1 MEIKKGI
8 AVSPGLAIAPA
19 MVLDAQEFRIS
30 QRRVNPSDVP
40 HELELMQKAITGSIG
55 EINQLRVQVADKH
68 GQETARIFDFHLAI
82 LDDPQVCRR
91 MEQSVVEE
99 NYSAA
104 YAVSLE
110 MRRHVRDFLEIND
123 QYFSERVKD
132 VYDVE
137 RRLLRHLVGGRKEG
151 LAHLL
156 SDAIVIAH
164 DLTPSQTASLDRKH
178 VLGFATDAGGLT
190 SHTAIVARAQGIPAV
205 VGLNDITAD
214 TSPGDL
220 IIIDG
225 NRGIVIIDPD
235 EHTLE
240 EIRQQQEEH
249 ILVVA
254 NLAELRSLP
263 AVTKDD
269 HRITLLGNIE
279 FPHEADDCIKTGA
292 EGIGLYRT
300 EFLYLSSEREP
311 TEEEH
316 YEAYVTVLEAA
327 GDKPVIIRTLDLG
340 ADKFTQART
349 SEPERNPFLG
359 CRSIRYCLRHL
370 NIFKRQLRAILRAS
384 VKGNLKIMLPL
395 ITQLT
400 ELRQTKMII
409 NDVMEDLEEEGQEFR
424 RDIPVG
430 VMIET
435 PAAAI
440 KATSLARE
448 ADFFSI
454 GTNDLI
460 QYTLAVDR
468 GNERVASMYTA
479 TDPAVIRL
487 MRDVI
492 RHAGRAEINVSLC
505 GEMAGQPEFTLLLL
519 GLGLKTFSMNPHA
532 IPEIKRMIRSV
543 TMDQA
548 RSVAR
553 QVLKLD
559 TDRQVLSFLFEE
571 TRKVLPGFV
580 SSGTSLGLH

>member
-19 MVLDAQEFRIS
+19 LVLDAQEFRIS
-30 QRRVNPSDVP
+30 QRRVEPGDVP
-40 HELELMQKAITGSIG
+40 HEVELFQKAVSGSIE
-55 EINQLRVQVADKH
+55 EINQLRGQVADKH

-82 LDDPQVCRR
+82 LNDAQVRRR
-91 MEQSVVEE
+91 MEQSIVEQY
-99 NYSAA
+99 YSAA

-137 RRLLRHLVGGRKEG
+137 KRLLRHLVGGRKEG
-151 LAHLL
+151 LAHLKT
-156 SDAIVIAH
+156 DAIVIAH
-164 DLTPSQTASLDRKH
+164 DLTPSQTASLDRSH
-178 VLGFATDAGGLT
+178 VLAFATDAGGLT
-190 SHTAIVARAQGIPAV
+190 SHTAIVARAQGLPAV

-214 TSPGDL
+214 ASPGDL
-220 IIIDG
+220 IIVDG

-240 EIRQQQEEH
+240 EVRQQQEEH
-249 ILVVA
+249 IRLEQ
-254 NLAELRSLP
+254 NLSEIRSLP
-263 AVTKDD
+263 AVTRDD

-279 FPHEADDCIKTGA
+279 FPHEVVECINSGA

-300 EFLYLSSEREP
+300 EFLYLSREREP

-316 YEAYVTVLEAA
+316 YDAYVTVLEAA
-327 GDKPVIIRTLDLG
+327 GDRPVIIRTLDLG

-349 SEPERNPFLG
+349 REPERNPFLG
-359 CRSIRYCLRHL
+359 CRSIRFCLRHL

-384 VKGNLKIMLPL
+384 VKGNMKIMFPL
-395 ITQLT
+395 LTQIT
-400 ELRQTKMII
+400 ELRQTRMIL

-424 RDIPVG
+424 RDIPIG

-440 KATSLARE
+440 KARALASE
-448 ADFFSI
+448 VDFFSI

-468 GNERVASMYTA
+468 GNERVASMYTS
-479 TDPAVIRL
+479 TDPAVLRL
-487 MRDVI
+487 IRDVI
-492 RHAGRAEINVSLC
+492 RHGRRGGVGVSLC

-519 GLGLKTFSMNPHA
+519 GLGLKTFSMNTHS
-532 IPEIKRMIRSV
+532 IPEIKRVIRSV
-543 TMDQA
+543 TMEQA
-548 RSVAR
+548 RAVAR

-559 TDRQVLSFLFEE
+559 TDRQILSYLLEE
-571 TRKVLPGFV
+571 TRKVIPGF
-580 SSGTSLGLH
+580 SSSDGQH

>member
-19 MVLDAQEFRIS
+19 LVLDTQEFRIS
-30 QRRVNPSDVP
+30 QRRIDPADVP
-40 HELELMQKAITGSIG
+40 HELDLLHKAIAGSIE
-55 EINQLRVQVADKH
+55 EINQLRGQVADKH
-68 GQETARIFDFHLAI
+68 GEETARIFDFHLAI
-82 LDDPQVCRR
+82 LTDLHVRHR
-91 MEQSVVEE
+91 MEQAVGEQHV
-99 NYSAA
+99 SAA
-104 YAVSLE
+104 YAVSVE

-151 LAHLL
+151 LAHLK
-156 SDAIVIAH
+156 SNAIVIAH
-164 DLTPSQTASLDRKH
+164 DLTPSQTASLDRTH
-178 VLGFATDAGGLT
+178 VLAFATDAGGLT

-220 IIIDG
+220 IIVDG

-240 EIRQQQEEH
+240 EVRQQQEEH
-249 ILVVA
+249 IRLEQ

-269 HRITLLGNIE
+269 HRATLLGNIE
-279 FPHEADDCIKTGA
+279 FPHEVTECIKCGA
-292 EGIGLYRT
+292 EGVGLYRT
-300 EFLYLSSEREP
+300 EFLYLSREREP

-327 GDKPVIIRTLDLG
+327 GDRPVIIRTLDLG
-340 ADKFTQART
+340 ADKFTQARARD
-349 SEPERNPFLG
+349 PERNPFLG
-359 CRSIRYCLRHL
+359 CRSIRFCLRHL

-384 VKGNLKIMLPL
+384 VKGNLKIMFPL

-400 ELRQTKMII
+400 ELRQTKMIL

-424 RDIPVG
+424 RNIPIG

-440 KATSLARE
+440 KATTLGKE
-448 ADFFSI
+448 VDFFSI

-468 GNERVASMYTA
+468 GNERVASMYTP
-479 TDPAVIRL
+479 TDPAVLRLIRN
-487 MRDVI
+487 VI
-492 RHAGRAEINVSLC
+492 RHAQRLKIGVSLC

-519 GLGLKTFSMNPHA
+519 GLGLRTFSMNPHSV
-532 IPEIKRMIRSV
+532 PEIKQVIRAV
-543 TMDQA
+543 TIEQA
-548 RSVAR
+548 RGVAR
-553 QVLKLD
+553 QAMKLD
-559 TDRQVLSFLFEE
+559 TDRQILSFLFEE
-571 TRKVLPGFV
+571 TRKVIPGF
-580 SSGTSLGLH
+580 SSGSH

>member
-19 MVLDAQEFRIS
+19 LVLDAQEFRIS
-30 QRRVNPSDVP
+30 QRRVSPSDVP
-40 HELELMQKAITGSIG
+40 RELELLHKAIEGSIA
-55 EINQLRVQVADKH
+55 EINQLRGVVSNKH
-68 GQETARIFDFHLAI
+68 GEETARIFDFHLGI
-82 LDDPQVCRR
+82 LNDPMVRRR
-91 MEQSVVEE
+91 MEQSLVE
-99 NYSAA
+99 NTYSAA

-151 LAHLL
+151 LANLK
-156 SDAIVIAH
+156 SDTIVVAH

-190 SHTAIVARAQGIPAV
+190 SHTAIVARALGIPAV

-220 IIIDG
+220 VIIDG

-240 EIRQQQEEH
+240 EVRQQQEEH
-249 ILVVA
+249 IRLEQ

-263 AVTKDD
+263 AVTRDD
-269 HRITLLGNIE
+269 ERMTLLGNIE
-279 FPHEADDCIKTGA
+279 FPHEVTECLSNGA

-300 EFLYLSSEREP
+300 EFLYLSREREP

-316 YEAYVTVLEAA
+316 YEAYVQVLETA

-340 ADKFTQART
+340 ADKFTQARAR
-349 SEPERNPFLG
+349 EPERNPFLG
-359 CRSIRYCLRHL
+359 CRSIRFCLRHL

-384 VKGNLKIMLPL
+384 VKGNLKIMFPL
-395 ITQLT
+395 ITQVT
-400 ELRQTKMII
+400 ELRQTKMIL
-409 NDVMEDLEEEGQEFR
+409 NDVMEDLEEEGHEFR
-424 RDIPVG
+424 RDIPIG

-440 KATSLARE
+440 KATTLAKE
-448 ADFFSI
+448 VDFFSI

-460 QYTLAVDR
+460 QYMLAVDR
-468 GNERVASMYTA
+468 GNERVASMYTS
-479 TDPAVIRL
+479 TDPAVLRII
-487 MRDVI
+487 RDVI
-492 RHAGRAEINVSLC
+492 RHAHRNGIGVSLC
-505 GEMAGQPEFTLLLL
+505 GEMAGQPEYTMLLM
-519 GLGLKTFSMNPHA
+519 GLGLRTFSMNHHA
-532 IPEIKRMIRSV
+532 VPEIKRIIRSV
-543 TMDQA
+543 TLEQA
-548 RSVAR
+548 TMVAR
-553 QVLKLD
+553 QALRLD
-559 TDRQVLSFLFEE
+559 TDRQILSYLLEE
-571 TRKVLPGFV
+571 TRKVLPGF
-580 SSGTSLGLH
+580 SSSAGH

>member
-19 MVLDAQEFRIS
+19 LVLDAQEYRIA
-30 QRRVNPSDVP
+30 QRRVTPSDVP
-40 HELELMQKAITGSIG
+40 NELDFLHKAIEGSIG
-55 EINQLRVQVADKH
+55 EINQLRGQAADKH
-68 GQETARIFDFHLAI
+68 GQEIARIFDFHLAI
-82 LDDPQVCRR
+82 LNDTQVLRR
-91 MEQSVVEE
+91 MEQAIAEQ
-99 NYSAA
+99 NFSAA

-137 RRLLRHLVGGRKEG
+137 RRMLRHLVGGRKEG
-151 LAHLL
+151 LAHLK

-214 TSPGDL
+214 ASPGDL
-220 IIIDG
+220 IIVDG

-240 EIRQQQEEH
+240 EVRQQQEEH
-249 ILVVA
+249 IRLEA
-254 NLAELRSLP
+254 NLAELKSLP
-263 AVTKDD
+263 AMTRDD
-269 HRITLLGNIE
+269 VRINLYGNIE
-279 FPHEADDCIKTGA
+279 FPHEAVECIRGGA
-292 EGIGLYRT
+292 DGIGLYRT
-300 EFLYLSSEREP
+300 EFLYLSREREP

-327 GDKPVIIRTLDLG
+327 GDMPVILRTLDLG

-349 SEPERNPFLG
+349 REPERNPFLG
-359 CRSIRYCLRHL
+359 CRSIRFCLRHL

-384 VKGNLKIMLPL
+384 VKGNLKIMFPL

-400 ELRQTKMII
+400 ELRQTKMIL

-424 RDIPVG
+424 RDIPIG

-440 KATSLARE
+440 KATALAKE
-448 ADFFSI
+448 VDFFSI

-468 GNERVASMYTA
+468 GNERVASMYTP
-479 TDPAVIRL
+479 TDPAVLRLIRN
-487 MRDVI
+487 VI
-492 RHAGRAEINVSLC
+492 RHARPYNINVSLC

-519 GLGLKTFSMNPHA
+519 GLGLRSFSMNPHA
-532 IPEIKRMIRSV
+532 IPEIKRIIRSV
-543 TMDQA
+543 TVEQA
-548 RSVAR
+548 QAVAKQAMR
-553 QVLKLD
+553 LD
-559 TDRQVLSFLFEE
+559 TDRQILSFLLEE
-571 TRKVLPGFV
+571 TRKVIPGF
-580 SSGTSLGLH
+580 SSAASSH